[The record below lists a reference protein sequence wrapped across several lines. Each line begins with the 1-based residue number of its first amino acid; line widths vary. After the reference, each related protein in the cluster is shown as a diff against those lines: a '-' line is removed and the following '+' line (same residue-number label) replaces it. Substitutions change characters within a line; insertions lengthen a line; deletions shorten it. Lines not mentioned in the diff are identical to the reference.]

1 MNVAFP
7 ALMGEFGVNTA
18 TVQWVTT
25 GYLLVLSAIM
35 PISSFL
41 NRRYRARKLF
51 LAAMITFLAGTIM
64 SAAAPHFSL
73 LIGGRIL
80 QGIGTGIAL
89 PLMFNIVL
97 QQVPHERMGTM
108 MGLATL
114 ITAIAPA
121 VGPSLGGFLIGALGW
136 RSIFLVLVPFLV
148 IALVLGALTIR
159 QAQETRRVSF
169 APVQFL
175 LMAAGFVALIF
186 ATNAASTSA
195 WTSPEVLGLF
205 VLSVALIAGFVRL
218 SRRSD
223 DPLLRVRIFTD
234 RTYALSIV
242 YVVLIQ
248 AIVLALGY
256 LIPYFAQVGKSMDS
270 FAAGCLLLPGCII
283 GALLTPFGGGILDRF
298 GPMRPIL
305 TDSAIGVVP
314 FVLFAVLGVHGSG
327 VRLALIYALF
337 PICQGMSVSNSMTNG
352 LRSLPDDLQAD
363 SNAAFNTIQQLGG
376 AIRTAVVTA
385 IVNAAEAADPVAGT
399 ATGTQLSFHVL
410 TGQGRFVAGK
420 AMGGGMLET
429 PAGFPCR
436 AVVEREE
443 AFMTGETVIA
453 VPDPDVRVELPGGFV
468 VDTDRGRLDLERVHR
483 WLSTDAYWA
492 LGRSRDF
499 VERAAA
505 ASVNFGVY
513 GPDGAQVGYARVV
526 TDGVAFGWLCDVYVA
541 REVRG
546 RGLGV
551 ALSRTVVET
560 FRRLRLKR
568 LMLITPDAHDLY
580 AEVGFVSFPDPEKLM
595 VLGPADR

>member
-1 MNVAFP
+1 
-7 ALMGEFGVNTA
+7 
-18 TVQWVTT
+18 
-25 GYLLVLSAIM
+25 
-35 PISSFL
+35 
-41 NRRYRARKLF
+41 
-51 LAAMITFLAGTIM
+51 
-64 SAAAPHFSL
+64 
-73 LIGGRIL
+73 
-80 QGIGTGIAL
+80 
-89 PLMFNIVL
+89 
-97 QQVPHERMGTM
+97 
-108 MGLATL
+108 
-114 ITAIAPA
+114 
-121 VGPSLGGFLIGALGW
+121 
-136 RSIFLVLVPFLV
+136 
-148 IALVLGALTIR
+148 
-159 QAQETRRVSF
+159 
-169 APVQFL
+169 
-175 LMAAGFVALIF
+175 
-186 ATNAASTSA
+186 
-195 WTSPEVLGLF
+195 
-205 VLSVALIAGFVRL
+205 
-218 SRRSD
+218 
-223 DPLLRVRIFTD
+223 
-234 RTYALSIV
+234 
-242 YVVLIQ
+242 
-248 AIVLALGY
+248 
-256 LIPYFAQVGKSMDS
+256 
-270 FAAGCLLLPGCII
+270 
-283 GALLTPFGGGILDRF
+283 
-298 GPMRPIL
+298 
-305 TDSAIGVVP
+305 
-314 FVLFAVLGVHGSG
+314 
-327 VRLALIYALF
+327 
-337 PICQGMSVSNSMTNG
+337 MTNG
-352 LRSLPDDLQAD
+352 LRSLPDDPQAD

-376 AIRTAVVTA
+376 TIRTAVVTA

-453 VPDPDVRVELPGGFV
+453 VPGPDVRVELPGGFV

-551 ALSRTVVET
+551 ALSRTVAET
-560 FRRLRLKR
+560 FRQLRLKR

>member
-1 MNVAFP
+1 MRINNVSGFERRLDARLVVSIVAVGIMSFAGVVVETAMNVAFP

-41 NRRYRARKLF
+41 NRRFRARTLF
-51 LAAMITFLAGTIM
+51 LAAMLTFLAGTIM
-64 SAAAPHFSL
+64 SAAAPHFAL

-159 QAQETRRVSF
+159 QAQEIGRVSF

-205 VLSVALIAGFVRL
+205 VLSVALIAGFVWL

-270 FAAGCLLLPGCII
+270 FAAGCLLLPGC
-283 GALLTPFGGGILDRF
+283 
-298 GPMRPIL
+298 
-305 TDSAIGVVP
+305 
-314 FVLFAVLGVHGSG
+314 
-327 VRLALIYALF
+327 
-337 PICQGMSVSNSMTNG
+337 MSVSNSMTNG

-363 SNAAFNTIQQLGG
+363 GNAAFNTIQQLGG
-376 AIRTAVVTA
+376 AIGTAVATA

-399 ATGTQLSFHVL
+399 TTGTQLSFHVL
-410 TGQGRFVAGK
+410 LGAGVVAFVAALGVFIRP
-420 AMGGGMLET
+420 GR
-429 PAGFPCR
+429 PAG
-436 AVVEREE
+436 
-443 AFMTGETVIA
+443 
-453 VPDPDVRVELPGGFV
+453 DP
-468 VDTDRGRLDLERVHR
+468 
-483 WLSTDAYWA
+483 A
-492 LGRSRDF
+492 
-499 VERAAA
+499 
-505 ASVNFGVY
+505 
-513 GPDGAQVGYARVV
+513 
-526 TDGVAFGWLCDVYVA
+526 
-541 REVRG
+541 
-546 RGLGV
+546 
-551 ALSRTVVET
+551 
-560 FRRLRLKR
+560 
-568 LMLITPDAHDLY
+568 
-580 AEVGFVSFPDPEKLM
+580 
-595 VLGPADR
+595 

>member
-41 NRRYRARKLF
+41 NRRFRARTLF

-64 SAAAPHFSL
+64 SAAAPHFAL

-159 QAQETRRVSF
+159 QAQEIGRVSF

-175 LMAAGFVALIF
+175 LMAAGFVALVF

-195 WTSPEVLGLF
+195 WISPEVLGLF
-205 VLSVALIAGFVRL
+205 VLL

-223 DPLLRVRIFTD
+223 NPLLRVRIFTD
-234 RTYALSIV
+234 CTYALSIV

-248 AIVLALGY
+248 AAVLARGY

-305 TDSAIGVVP
+305 TGAAIGVVTL
-314 FVLFAVLGVHGSG
+314 VLFAVLGVHGSG

-337 PICQGMSVSNSMTNG
+337 PICQGLSVSNSMTNG

-363 SNAAFNTIQQLGG
+363 GNAAFNTIQQLGG
-376 AIRTAVVTA
+376 AIGTAVATA
-385 IVNAAEAADPVAGT
+385 IVNAAEATDPVAGT
-399 ATGTQLSFHVL
+399 TTSTQLSFHILLGAGVVAFIAAL
-410 TGQGRFVAGK
+410 GVFIQPGR
-420 AMGGGMLET
+420 
-429 PAGFPCR
+429 PAG
-436 AVVEREE
+436 
-443 AFMTGETVIA
+443 
-453 VPDPDVRVELPGGFV
+453 DP
-468 VDTDRGRLDLERVHR
+468 
-483 WLSTDAYWA
+483 S
-492 LGRSRDF
+492 
-499 VERAAA
+499 
-505 ASVNFGVY
+505 
-513 GPDGAQVGYARVV
+513 
-526 TDGVAFGWLCDVYVA
+526 
-541 REVRG
+541 
-546 RGLGV
+546 
-551 ALSRTVVET
+551 
-560 FRRLRLKR
+560 
-568 LMLITPDAHDLY
+568 
-580 AEVGFVSFPDPEKLM
+580 
-595 VLGPADR
+595 

>member
-1 MNVAFP
+1 MRINNVSGFERRLDARLVVSIVAVGIMSFAGVVVETAMNVAFP

-35 PISSFL
+35 PVSSFL
-41 NRRYRARKLF
+41 NRRYRARTLF
-51 LAAMITFLAGTIM
+51 LAAMLTFLAGTIM
-64 SAAAPHFSL
+64 SAAAPHFAL

-148 IALVLGALTIR
+148 IALVLGTLTIR
-159 QAQETRRVSF
+159 QAQEIGRVSF

-195 WTSPEVLGLF
+195 WTSPEALGLF
-205 VLSVALIAGFVRL
+205 VLL

-256 LIPYFAQVGKSMDS
+256 LIPYFAQVDKSMDS

-305 TDSAIGVVP
+305 TGAAIGVVTL
-314 FVLFAVLGVHGSG
+314 VLFAVLGVHGSG

-337 PICQGMSVSNSMTNG
+337 PICQGLSVSNSMTNG

-363 SNAAFNTIQQLGG
+363 GNAAFNTIQQLGG

-410 TGQGRFVAGK
+410 LGAGVVAFVAALGVFIQP
-420 AMGGGMLET
+420 GR
-429 PAGFPCR
+429 PAG
-436 AVVEREE
+436 
-443 AFMTGETVIA
+443 
-453 VPDPDVRVELPGGFV
+453 DP
-468 VDTDRGRLDLERVHR
+468 
-483 WLSTDAYWA
+483 S
-492 LGRSRDF
+492 
-499 VERAAA
+499 
-505 ASVNFGVY
+505 
-513 GPDGAQVGYARVV
+513 
-526 TDGVAFGWLCDVYVA
+526 
-541 REVRG
+541 
-546 RGLGV
+546 
-551 ALSRTVVET
+551 
-560 FRRLRLKR
+560 
-568 LMLITPDAHDLY
+568 
-580 AEVGFVSFPDPEKLM
+580 
-595 VLGPADR
+595 

>member
-1 MNVAFP
+1 MRINNVSGFERCLDARLVVSIVAVGIMSFAGVVVETAMNVAFP

-41 NRRYRARKLF
+41 NRRFRARTLF
-51 LAAMITFLAGTIM
+51 LAAMLTFLAGTIM

-80 QGIGTGIAL
+80 QGVGTGVAL

-159 QAQETRRVSF
+159 QAQEIGRVSF

-205 VLSVALIAGFVRL
+205 VLSVALIAGFVLL
-218 SRRSD
+218 SRHSD

-305 TDSAIGVVP
+305 TGAVIGVVTL
-314 FVLFAVLGVHGSG
+314 VLFAVLGVHGSG

-337 PICQGMSVSNSMTNG
+337 PICQGLSVSNSMTNG

-363 SNAAFNTIQQLGG
+363 GNAAFNTIQQLGG
-376 AIRTAVVTA
+376 AIGTAVATA

-399 ATGTQLSFHVL
+399 TTGTQLSFHVL
-410 TGQGRFVAGK
+410 LGAGVVAFVAALGVFIRP
-420 AMGGGMLET
+420 GR
-429 PAGFPCR
+429 PAG
-436 AVVEREE
+436 
-443 AFMTGETVIA
+443 
-453 VPDPDVRVELPGGFV
+453 DP
-468 VDTDRGRLDLERVHR
+468 
-483 WLSTDAYWA
+483 A
-492 LGRSRDF
+492 
-499 VERAAA
+499 
-505 ASVNFGVY
+505 
-513 GPDGAQVGYARVV
+513 
-526 TDGVAFGWLCDVYVA
+526 
-541 REVRG
+541 
-546 RGLGV
+546 
-551 ALSRTVVET
+551 
-560 FRRLRLKR
+560 
-568 LMLITPDAHDLY
+568 
-580 AEVGFVSFPDPEKLM
+580 
-595 VLGPADR
+595 